1 MKLLS
6 LESLSKRPGRGRVLM
21 LMLALAAAVAT
32 TALPARADAVDTLR
46 SFVQTVQSG
55 RAAFT
60 QVATSPDGAKK
71 KTSSGEFEFQR
82 PNRFRFDYARPYEQQ
97 IVADGQKV
105 WLFDV
110 DLNQVTVR
118 PFDQTLGATPAALL
132 AGGSLERDFTLSAEP
147 DQGGLQWAAAQPK
160 AKESQIRQL
169 RVGFRGKDLAAIEL
183 TDALGQRSR
192 LDFSR
197 FEANLK
203 LPAER
208 FRFSAPA
215 GADVLQQ

>member
-6 LESLSKRPGRGRVLM
+6 LESLSKRSGCGRVLM
-21 LMLALAAAVAT
+21 MALAAAVAT

-203 LPAER
+203 LPPER